1 MGTNYYMITKNKDL
15 AHKYFATECDYGG
28 RYPEYLDQ
36 EYELYDVP
44 DFYYQIHLNKLSCGW
59 SPLFQ
64 IHKAFRTFSELE
76 QFYNDHK
83 GDLTFE
89 DEYGREYTFEEYK
102 QEVIEHSEVEPE
114 SVKWV
119 YKEDNLCGKPGHK
132 YLQIEDCEPEEAD
145 LWTPFDHA
153 EYGRTEKEARK
164 RLEAWD
170 AYVSWMSDDR
180 YSRDPDYKFDWIE
193 GDFS

>member
-15 AHKYFATECDYGG
+15 AHEYFAEKCDYGG
-28 RYPEYLDQ
+28 KYPEYLNQ

-44 DFYYQIHLNKLSCGW
+44 DFYYEIHLNKLSYGW

-64 IHKAFRTFSELE
+64 IHKAFRTFNELE

-83 GDLTFE
+83 DDLTFE

-102 QEVIEHSEVEPE
+102 QEVIEHSEVEPK

-119 YKEDNLCGKPGHK
+119 YKEDNICGRPGRK
-132 YLQIEDCEPEEAD
+132 YLQVEDCEPEEAD
-145 LWTPFDHA
+145 LWTPFNHA
-153 EYGRTEKEARK
+153 EYARTEKEAQI

-170 AYVSWMSDDR
+170 APVGWMSEDR
-180 YSRDPDYKFDWIE
+180 YYRDPDYKFDWVE